1 MDNPWRGCAS
11 DILGAEMGVCEE
23 GTALCYCFKK
33 EILIMDRLYNEKM
46 LKKRLFFF
54 CSRTCTEHA
63 TLELPIF
70 EDCGRQGLYGIIILF
85 FCMDFAVTVPQ
96 KGGRTDANT
105 GLDREK

>member
-1 MDNPWRGCAS
+1 MLLLQKRDTDYGSFVQRE
-11 DILGAEMGVCEE
+11 GAEK
-23 GTALCYCFKK
+23 AS
-33 EILIMDRLYNEKM
+33 
-46 LKKRLFFF
+46 FFF

-70 EDCGRQGLYGIIILF
+70 GDCGRQDLYGIIILV

>member
-1 MDNPWRGCAS
+1 MLLLQKRDTDYGSFVQREDAEKAS
-11 DILGAEMGVCEE
+11 
-23 GTALCYCFKK
+23 
-33 EILIMDRLYNEKM
+33 
-46 LKKRLFFF
+46 FFLLQQNMH
-54 CSRTCTEHA
+54 RTCTEHA

-70 EDCGRQGLYGIIILF
+70 GDCGRQGLYGIIILV